1 MKKRKA
7 GRPKKPKG
15 TAQTG
20 TITVKLSEQDREA
33 IDRAVA
39 ASGLGRSTW
48 ARKSLLYVA
57 EKNISVT

>member
-1 MKKRKA
+1 MKTRKA
-7 GRPKKPKG
+7 GRPKKPDG

-20 TITVKLSEQDREA
+20 TITVKLSALDKEA

-57 EKNISVT
+57 NRNIGVT